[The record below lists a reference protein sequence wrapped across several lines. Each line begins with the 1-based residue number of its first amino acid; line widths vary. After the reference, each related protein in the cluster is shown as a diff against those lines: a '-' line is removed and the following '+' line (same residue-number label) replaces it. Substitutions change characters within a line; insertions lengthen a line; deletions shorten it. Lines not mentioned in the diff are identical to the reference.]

1 MKRVALAV
9 ARLIGLATPSQADY
23 QAGQAAYRLGDYATA
38 LQEFKPLAERGDARA
53 QASLGFMYDR
63 GQGVPQ
69 NHVEA
74 AKWFR
79 KAAEQGFAGAQY
91 NLGFMYDRGQGVPQD
106 YAAAVKWY
114 RKAAEQGEAV
124 AQFSLGTMYAVG
136 QSVPED
142 YVQAHMW
149 IDLAASRFAP
159 GSDRDVAIKGR
170 EEVAA
175 LMTPAQIAEA
185 EKLARAWK
193 EK

>member
-23 QAGQAAYRLGDYATA
+23 QAGEAAYDFGDYTTA

-53 QASLGFMYDR
+53 QASLGLMYDR
-63 GQGVPQ
+63 GQGVPPDYG
-69 NHVEA
+69 EA
-74 AKWFR
+74 
-79 KAAEQGFAGAQY
+79 G
-91 NLGFMYDRGQGVPQD
+91 
-106 YAAAVKWY
+106 KWY
-114 RKAAEQGEAV
+114 RQAAEQGEAM

-159 GSDRDVAIKGR
+159 GSKRDLAIEAR
-170 EEVAA
+170 ETIAT

-185 EKLARAWK
+185 QRLAREWK
-193 EK
+193 PIK

>member
-53 QASLGFMYDR
+53 QASLGFMYDK
-63 GQGVPQ
+63 GQGVSQ
-69 NHVEA
+69 DHAEA
-74 AKWFR
+74 
-79 KAAEQGFAGAQY
+79 
-91 NLGFMYDRGQGVPQD
+91 L
-106 YAAAVKWY
+106 KWY
-114 RKAAEQGEAV
+114 RKAAEQGEAM
-124 AQFSLGTMYAVG
+124 AQFNLGTMYAVG

-185 EKLARAWK
+185 QRLAREWK